1 MSNNLPKGFHKISDS
16 SSPVVDVTSLDLS
29 LLTGE
34 RGDGILVKEP
44 YNPDVVVDGGKKKKR
59 GRPRKEE
66 TAGPISVPSSRSL
79 SMMES
84 NPFAFRDNSLFLR
97 WWLHITVKF
106 LLRSTLKTSDIYLL
120 LPFLLLFHLQNHL
133 FQNRLFLRHK
143 SLNTKMQTLF
153 TRLHS
158 KIIVLFSLFFTISD
172 TFLPIRPAAS
182 LSNQSAAM
190 V

>member
-66 TAGPISVPSSRSL
+66 TDL
-79 SMMES
+79 
-84 NPFAFRDNSLFLR
+84 LFLPGSE
-97 WWLHITVKF
+97 VSF
-106 LLRSTLKTSDIYLL
+106 SD
-120 LPFLLLFHLQNHL
+120 QG
-133 FQNRLFLRHK
+133 R
-143 SLNTKMQTLF
+143 
-153 TRLHS
+153 
-158 KIIVLFSLFFTISD
+158 
-172 TFLPIRPAAS
+172 
-182 LSNQSAAM
+182 
-190 V
+190 